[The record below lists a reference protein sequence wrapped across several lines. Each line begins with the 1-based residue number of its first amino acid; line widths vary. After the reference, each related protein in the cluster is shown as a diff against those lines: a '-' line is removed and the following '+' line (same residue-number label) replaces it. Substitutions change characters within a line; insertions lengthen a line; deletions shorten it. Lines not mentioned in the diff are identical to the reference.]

1 MIKMAEIL
9 VRSAKGEA
17 KIEILDEALNKIPA
31 EDIVDII
38 YELLRFAL
46 EENPVEIIVETEK
59 ETIRAKLTA
68 ENLQL
73 K

>member
-1 MIKMAEIL
+1 MAEIL

-31 EDIVDII
+31 KDIVDII

>member
-1 MIKMAEIL
+1 MIRMVEIL
-9 VRSAKGEA
+9 VRNAKGEA

-31 EDIVDII
+31 NDIADIMH
-38 YELLRFAL
+38 ELLRFAL